1 MSFLDR
7 TTIQMYLRHGMGQL
21 ILDTSLLV
29 IGQELLTVDHEMV
42 SVQVREVLIGDS
54 EDLTGERIMVST
66 AVNDPP
72 GKEVY
77 GIDLHRVPPE
87 ESLILFLRQEGPN
100 FALASVSTPL
110 SILQGCFRVQS
121 EENLAMFTEAMRL
134 LDRYLLP
141 EGSTISMLEDF
152 PLEPSLPGCRE
163 CLFLLQDEGRDESA
177 SVLYRCGRLWIPPS
191 LRGWLS
197 QNALEQYGREY
208 GPRHPQCWTTLP
220 E

>member
-1 MSFLDR
+1 MSSLDK

-29 IGQELLTVDHEMV
+29 VGEEVLPVDQDVV
-42 SVQVREVLIGDS
+42 SVEVREILIGDD
-54 EDLTGERIMVST
+54 EELTGERIMVST
-66 AVNDPP
+66 VVDDQP

-77 GIDLHRVPPE
+77 GINLHRASPQ
-87 ESLILFLRQEGPN
+87 ESFILFLREERPN
-100 FALASVSTPL
+100 FTLASVSNPL

-121 EENLAMFTEAMRL
+121 EENLAVFTEAMRL

-141 EGSTISMLEDF
+141 AGSSMAEDF
-152 PLEPSLPGCRE
+152 PLEPSLPGCQE
-163 CLFLLQDEGRDESA
+163 CLFLLQGEGQDETA
-177 SVLYRCGRLWIPPS
+177 SVIYRCGRIWIPPS

-197 QNALEQYGREY
+197 QDGLEHYGEEC
-208 GPRHPQCWTTLP
+208 GPRHPLCWTSFP